1 MKQRLSIFIAI
12 SLLLTSITAFAM
24 KKEFPASDFFSGK
37 QLELARAIERG
48 DIHKVQQLAPHTN
61 LNTPGRKKMTLLFFS
76 IQEALQRN
84 PTRLE
89 IITVLVKAGADPL
102 QEVPNFGDVLGVMLN
117 SSHPEFLRALLDG
130 GVDPNTMME
139 GRIPIIFFVTMESTF
154 DSLKLLIARGADVN
168 KRDSLRN
175 TPLHE
180 ALMYDALDTVD
191 YLLDHGANPNT
202 YNINGKSFPFALSQ
216 DIERNTPEP
225 DSPAYKKLIQIRDRM
240 IKMGVKWPPESREQ
254 IRARWGNDA
263 PRRLDD
269 SKLPL

>member
-1 MKQRLSIFIAI
+1 MKRLFSIFIAI
-12 SLLLTSITAFAM
+12 NLLLTSVTAYAM

-48 DIHKVQQLAPHTN
+48 DIHKVQQLAPLTN

-76 IQEALQRN
+76 VQEALQRN

-130 GVDPNTMME
+130 GVDPNTMIE
-139 GRIPIIFFVTMESTF
+139 GRIPIIFFVTMESTL

-168 KRDSLRN
+168 RRDSLRK
-175 TPLHE
+175 TPLYE
-180 ALMYDALDTVD
+180 ALMYDALDSVD
-191 YLLDHGANPNT
+191 YLLDHGANPNIYT
-202 YNINGKSFPFALSQ
+202 INGISFPFMILR
-216 DIERNTPEP
+216 DIEKNSSAPNSIT
-225 DSPAYKKLIQIRDRM
+225 YKKLTEIRDRM
-240 IKMGVKWPPESREQ
+240 IKMGVKWPPESPAQ
-254 IRARWGNDA
+254 LRARWGDKEGWV
-263 PRRLDD
+263 DD
-269 SKLPL
+269 SKHPLQ